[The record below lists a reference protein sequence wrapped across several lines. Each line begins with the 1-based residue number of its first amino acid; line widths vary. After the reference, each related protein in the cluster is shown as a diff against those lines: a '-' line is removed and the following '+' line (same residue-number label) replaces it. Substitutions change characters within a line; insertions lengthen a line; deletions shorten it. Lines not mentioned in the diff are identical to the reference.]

1 MSYKSLFKLSLVQTA
16 PKMKDR
22 KLAAKLAEEY
32 NSGAIEYKHF
42 MTEYPDNEDNDI
54 FELFGLIVQKPA
66 SCSFREESKNK
77 ENERTRCINDLISK
91 LKQ

>member
-1 MSYKSLFKLSLVQTA
+1 
-16 PKMKDR
+16 MKDR

-32 NSGAIEYKHF
+32 HSGTIEYKHF
-42 MTEYPDNEDNDI
+42 MTEYPDNEDIDI

-66 SCSFREESKNK
+66 ECSFRKENKNK
-77 ENERTRCINDLISK
+77 ESKRIESIHALINK